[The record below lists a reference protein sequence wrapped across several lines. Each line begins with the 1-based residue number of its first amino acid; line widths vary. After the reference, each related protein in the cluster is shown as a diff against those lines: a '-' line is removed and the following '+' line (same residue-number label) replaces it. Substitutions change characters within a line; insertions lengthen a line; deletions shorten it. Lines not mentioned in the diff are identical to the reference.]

1 MFGSS
6 NNNNAKTNSALPKV
20 AVDNFEAYI
29 GKSTQITGNITAQG
43 SIRIDGTFSGI
54 VFSESD
60 VVVGETGNITGN
72 IKANIFGANVTV
84 AGKIEGNIVA
94 KGTLEVLASSVI
106 TGDVRCEKLTVETG
120 AVLRGNVGGLEDAA
134 APQLEGA
141 ETK

>member
-1 MFGSS
+1 MNDAQAPAASLLIPLDKKFPCQWIGRGTKSAKRRLHQTLFKHGISNFG
-6 NNNNAKTNSALPKV
+6 
-20 AVDNFEAYI
+20 E
-29 GKSTQITGNITAQG
+29 
-43 SIRIDGTFSGI
+43 
-54 VFSESD
+54 
-60 VVVGETGNITGN
+60 TGN

>member
-20 AVDNFEAYI
+20 AVDNFEAY
-29 GKSTQITGNITAQG
+29 TAQG

-60 VVVGETGNITGN
+60 VVVGETGN

-134 APQLEGA
+134 APQLESA
-141 ETK
+141 EAK

>member
-60 VVVGETGNITGN
+60 VVVGETGNI
-72 IKANIFGANVTV
+72 KANIFGANVTV
-84 AGKIEGNIVA
+84 AGKLKEHCCQGHAGNTCQQRYYRRRA
-94 KGTLEVLASSVI
+94 L
-106 TGDVRCEKLTVETG
+106 
-120 AVLRGNVGGLEDAA
+120 
-134 APQLEGA
+134 
-141 ETK
+141 

>member
-6 NNNNAKTNSALPKV
+6 NNNNAKINSALPKV

-60 VVVGETGNITGN
+60 VVVGETGNI
-72 IKANIFGANVTV
+72 KANIFGANVTV

-120 AVLRGNVGGLEDAA
+120 DVLRGNVGGLEDAA
-134 APQLEGA
+134 APQLESA

>member
-43 SIRIDGTFSGI
+43 SIRIDG
-54 VFSESD
+54 
-60 VVVGETGNITGN
+60 
-72 IKANIFGANVTV
+72 
-84 AGKIEGNIVA
+84 
-94 KGTLEVLASSVI
+94 SSVI

-134 APQLEGA
+134 APQLESA

>member
-60 VVVGETGNITGN
+60 VVVGETGNI
-72 IKANIFGANVTV
+72 KANIFGANVTV
-84 AGKIEGNIVA
+84 AGKLKA
-94 KGTLEVLASSVI
+94 TLLPKALWKCLPAALLPAMCAVKSSPLKPAPY
-106 TGDVRCEKLTVETG
+106 C
-120 AVLRGNVGGLEDAA
+120 AA
-134 APQLEGA
+134 
-141 ETK
+141 T

>member
-6 NNNNAKTNSALPKV
+6 NNNNAKTNSALSKV

-60 VVVGETGNITGN
+60 VVVGETGNI
-72 IKANIFGANVTV
+72 KANIFGANVTV
-84 AGKIEGNIVA
+84 AGKIEGNIFRKAMLLLVKPA
-94 KGTLEVLASSVI
+94 ISRPIFLA
-106 TGDVRCEKLTVETG
+106 
-120 AVLRGNVGGLEDAA
+120 
-134 APQLEGA
+134 PM
-141 ETK
+141 

>member
-60 VVVGETGNITGN
+60 VVVGETGNI
-72 IKANIFGANVTV
+72 KANIFGANVTV

-94 KGTLEVLASSVI
+94 KGTLEILASSVI

-120 AVLRGNVGGLEDAA
+120 AILRGNVGGLEDAA
-134 APQLEGA
+134 APQLESA

>member
-60 VVVGETGNITGN
+60 VVVGETGNI
-72 IKANIFGANVTV
+72 KANIFGANVTV

-106 TGDVRCEKLTVETG
+106 TGNVRCEKLTVETG

>member
-29 GKSTQITGNITAQG
+29 GKNTQITGNITAQG

-60 VVVGETGNITGN
+60 VVVGETGNI
-72 IKANIFGANVTV
+72 KANIFGCQCN
-84 AGKIEGNIVA
+84 GCRQIEGNIVA
-94 KGTLEVLASSVI
+94 QGHAGSSCQQRYYR
-106 TGDVRCEKLTVETG
+106 RCAL
-120 AVLRGNVGGLEDAA
+120 
-134 APQLEGA
+134 
-141 ETK
+141 

>member
-54 VFSESD
+54 VSAALCFR
-60 VVVGETGNITGN
+60 
-72 IKANIFGANVTV
+72 KAMLLLVKPAILKPIF
-84 AGKIEGNIVA
+84 
-94 KGTLEVLASSVI
+94 LA
-106 TGDVRCEKLTVETG
+106 
-120 AVLRGNVGGLEDAA
+120 
-134 APQLEGA
+134 PM
-141 ETK
+141 

>member
-1 MFGSS
+1 MCSS
-6 NNNNAKTNSALPKV
+6 DL
-20 AVDNFEAYI
+20 
-29 GKSTQITGNITAQG
+29 
-43 SIRIDGTFSGI
+43 IDGTFSGI

-60 VVVGETGNITGN
+60 VVVGETGNI
-72 IKANIFGANVTV
+72 KANIFGANVTV
-84 AGKIEGNIVA
+84 AGKIEGNVVA